1 MCLTTLCLGVANA
14 LSAAE
19 PGHACAVVDDDAE
32 RLACYDR
39 AFGSPY
45 APSNGA
51 GSDEGSRPRGRTND
65 QKKDFTFT
73 AMVRG
78 VEIRRDGMFQ
88 VTLDNEQ
95 IWTQTELNSR
105 IDLRV
110 GATVTIRRG
119 ALGSYLLS
127 NSAGISTRV
136 RRQR

>member
-1 MCLTTLCLGVANA
+1 
-14 LSAAE
+14 
-19 PGHACAVVDDDAE
+19 
-32 RLACYDR
+32 
-39 AFGSPY
+39 
-45 APSNGA
+45 
-51 GSDEGSRPRGRTND
+51 
-65 QKKDFTFT
+65 
-73 AMVRG
+73 MVRG